1 MNKRST
7 PADFAGKQRTGAR
20 CRAPGAEG
28 VSGIPR
34 FGASGIR
41 TVGRRFAPGAE
52 GVSGSSIRR
61 GGAV

>member
-7 PADFAGKQRTGAR
+7 PADFAGKQRTAPDAGHRAR
-20 CRAPGAEG
+20 KGSAEY
-28 VSGIPR
+28 P
-34 FGASGIR
+34 ASGFR
-41 TVGRRFAPGAE
+41 NPDGRRRFAPGAE